1 MCKILTPSC
10 FIHTHRHHTKFIV
23 FLQLTISSRV
33 WGYCWGEMTY
43 LSNDPT
49 DVRTIFE
56 IVIYKLKPAALVVT
70 HHRLTGL
77 IDVKRKTVFFY
88 STRRYRWVIIS
99 SDPIHIN
106 IDICLIMQS
115 SVTKWMTSVCHKS
128 QNRINLSTR
137 YRTWRSASLSFVCW
151 QFPVPATEVLS
162 GKYRMRCQVRRIIRL
177 SVPWNERYKNEPLTS
192 VKHLLVFYMVYWE
205 LGPGKW

>member
-1 MCKILTPSC
+1 MVHNDCADWDPSSPGSQNHNAETNANTHIC
-10 FIHTHRHHTKFIV
+10 HGCVKFSRQSASFMHTDITRRYC

-77 IDVKRKTVFFY
+77 TDVERKTVFY

-99 SDPIHIN
+99 SDPIDII
-106 IDICLIMQS
+106 IDICLILQS
-115 SVTKWMTSVCHKS
+115 SVTKWTTYVCHKS
-128 QNRINLSTR
+128 QNRINLLTR

-151 QFPVPATEVLS
+151 QFPVPASEVLP
-162 GKYRMRCQVRRIIRL
+162 GKYRMGCQVRRIIR
-177 SVPWNERYKNEPLTS
+177 
-192 VKHLLVFYMVYWE
+192 
-205 LGPGKW
+205 